1 MRADGI
7 APHRAPAK
15 PSACSAAARSIG
27 QRGRVATRPE
37 HGLDP
42 RKFTGS
48 PLNTPPIQRHGGLR
62 SKTRACELN
71 PARTRSQASFQIF
84 TTQVNCPGKMG
95 FWTTEGV
102 TAARPAREQ
111 SPVHFARMPLTPNLL
126 CACAVVGIRHREHYP
141 ESLPAAAYSPIYCR
155 QPTRVCAAQQGLR
168 VSARAPARLRRAPT
182 ESWSDRQQD
191 PPPMAEPLYRNAGRR
206 SPEVAAGWSR
216 SQRTRRP
223 LGRRSIFSRA
233 PPPPEP
239 QSEPEPERMPCSVTV
254 RTTAGQIV
262 MLELCECRR

>member
-1 MRADGI
+1 MCTRTALRADGI

-141 ESLPAAAYSPIYCR
+141 ESLPGRCVFAHLLQAAYESVRRPAGSQGVGPR
-155 QPTRVCAAQQGLR
+155 TRPPTPRTDRVVVG
-168 VSARAPARLRRAPT
+168 P
-182 ESWSDRQQD
+182 
-191 PPPMAEPLYRNAGRR
+191 
-206 SPEVAAGWSR
+206 AAGS
-216 SQRTRRP
+216 SADGRTALP
-223 LGRRSIFSRA
+223 
-233 PPPPEP
+233 
-239 QSEPEPERMPCSVTV
+239 
-254 RTTAGQIV
+254 
-262 MLELCECRR
+262 